1 MEKEAFS
8 LCMIKGVLEI
18 ENYHGNFNSYYCATM
33 AIIKFKLLKSKE
45 ELLDKLEKHG
55 NARL

>member
-1 MEKEAFS
+1 
-8 LCMIKGVLEI
+8 MIKGVLEI

-45 ELLDKLEKHG
+45 ELLDKLENHG
-55 NARL
+55 NSSL